1 MARRTPT
8 PPNAP
13 SLTTA
18 RPPLRRRGITQSTPD
33 LVESLAIVQ
42 RLAIRLSG
50 CFDVT
55 SIGDHVVRILTD
67 ELGLRSC
74 SIMLVDSTGERIVN
88 LSGASPTRSKTERR
102 SFRLGE
108 GVAGTAALC
117 GKTIR
122 VDDTLDDLRFLKGAG
137 PIRSLLCFPLFSGGR
152 VIGVLNLSHPE
163 PGFFS
168 IEHESVFSI
177 LATMVGH
184 LLMFSRLQDELS
196 DFNRSLEAKVEE
208 KTREIEASQRQLF
221 QREKL
226 ASLGILVAGVAHELN
241 NRLVPLLAYS
251 HVLAETPR
259 NDEEHRLVSAMA
271 SAAVGAKKI
280 VEGLLRFARQDH
292 PDVELMDWNAVIG
305 EAVHALGYQKNHDR
319 LTVRMALDP
328 AIPPVLG
335 DAQQMGQVLINL
347 MNNAVDA
354 MERDGTLDIVSRSG
368 DTHVD
373 IEVADTGPGIPPDV
387 LPKIFDPFFT
397 TKEVG
402 RGTGLGLSLC
412 YGMVRAH
419 RGEIHV
425 ESRPGR
431 TVFTVRLPRV
441 TAAQKAPGQPAIER
455 SHV

>member
-1 MARRTPT
+1 M
-8 PPNAP
+8 
-13 SLTTA
+13 
-18 RPPLRRRGITQSTPD
+18 
-33 LVESLAIVQ
+33 AIVQ
-42 RLAIRLSG
+42 RLANRLSG

-55 SIGDHVVRILTD
+55 SIGDQVVGILTD

-88 LSGASPTRSKTERR
+88 LSGASPTRTKTGRR

-108 GVAGTAALC
+108 GVAGSAALC

-122 VDDTLDDLRFLKGAG
+122 VNDTRQDVRFLKGAG
-137 PIRSLLCFPLFSGGR
+137 SIRSLLCLPLFSGGR
-152 VIGVLNLSHPE
+152 VIGLLNLSHPD

-168 IEHESVFSI
+168 SEHESVFSI

-184 LLMFSRLQDELS
+184 LLTFARLQGELS
-196 DFNRSLEAKVEE
+196 GLNRSLEGKVEA
-208 KTREIEASQRQLF
+208 KTREIEASQRKLF
-221 QREKL
+221 QQEKL
-226 ASLGILVAGVAHELN
+226 VSLGTLVAGVAHELN

-259 NDEEHRLVSAMA
+259 SEEERRLVAAMA

-292 PDVELMDWNAVIG
+292 PEMELMHWNDVIA
-305 EAVHALGYQKNHDR
+305 EVVDALGFRKDSGR
-319 LTVRMALDP
+319 ITVRTALDP
-328 AIPPVLG
+328 ALPPVLG

-347 MNNAVDA
+347 MNNAFDA
-354 MERDGTLDIVSRSG
+354 MGECGTLEIVSRG
-368 DTHVD
+368 ENAHVD
-373 IEVADTGPGIPPDV
+373 VEVSDTGPGIPAEA
-387 LPKIFDPFFT
+387 LTKIFDPFFT

-419 RGEIHV
+419 RGEINV

-431 TVFTVRLPRV
+431 TVFTVRLPRATGHAV
-441 TAAQKAPGQPAIER
+441 DNESGLPSSER